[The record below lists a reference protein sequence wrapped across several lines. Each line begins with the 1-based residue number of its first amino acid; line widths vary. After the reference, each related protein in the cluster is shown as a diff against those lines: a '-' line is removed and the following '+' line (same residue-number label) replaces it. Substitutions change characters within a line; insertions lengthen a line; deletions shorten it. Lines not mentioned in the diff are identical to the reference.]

1 MLVNKAI
8 FYEKGVKTK
17 KGLDKKTKL
26 QSKVMLLISEKKFS
40 SSSPRDKASLGKI
53 QTLWQDLFNLK

>member
-8 FYEKGVKTK
+8 FYKYKVKTK

-26 QSKVMLLISEKKFS
+26 PIFALLLI
-40 SSSPRDKASLGKI
+40 LG
-53 QTLWQDLFNLK
+53 